1 MRKIVLL
8 VLSLFVFSFSN
19 AQLQLGLK
27 FSPQMSMG
35 RTLLTDNTRDFEAD
49 DPGFKFALGL
59 MVDYG
64 FAENYFFSTGIS
76 FMPKRVAFLISNED
90 GSNLPAGVNPFED
103 YNVQY
108 LQVPLTLKLYT
119 NEIQPDM
126 KIFFQ
131 VGAAPEV
138 KIYDQPV
145 NEDYDLVEEFQFVD
159 ASAILGVGLEFKV
172 GLNTALV
179 GGFSYQRGLVNQLR
193 TLNNN
198 GINFQED
205 PSYRNTIVSLD
216 LGIKF

>member
-1 MRKIVLL
+1 MRKIFLL
-8 VLSLFVFSFSN
+8 VISVIVFSSVN

-27 FSPQMSMG
+27 FSPQMSIG
-35 RTLLTDNTRDFEAD
+35 RTLLTDDVRDFEPD

-59 MVDYG
+59 MADFG
-64 FAENYFFSTGIS
+64 FAENYFFSTGLT

-90 GSNLPAGVNPFED
+90 GSALPAGVNAFED

-108 LQVPLTLKLYT
+108 LQVPITLKLYT
-119 NEIQPDM
+119 NEFQPDM

-138 KIYDQPV
+138 KIYDQPTAEKY
-145 NEDYDLVEEFQFVD
+145 NLVDQFQFFDV
-159 ASAILGVGLEFKV
+159 AAVLGVGTEIKV

>member
-1 MRKIVLL
+1 
-8 VLSLFVFSFSN
+8 
-19 AQLQLGLK
+19 
-27 FSPQMSMG
+27 MSIG
-35 RTLLTDNTRDFEAD
+35 RTLLTDDVRDFEPD

-76 FMPKRVAFLISNED
+76 FMPKRVAFRISNED
-90 GSNLPAGVNPFED
+90 GSPVPAGVNAFED

-108 LQVPLTLKLYT
+108 LQLPLTLKLFT
-119 NEIQPDM
+119 NEFQPDM

-131 VGAAPEV
+131 VGGAPEV

-145 NEDYDLVEEFQFVD
+145 EEEYNLVENFQIVD
-159 ASAILGVGLEFKV
+159 VAAVLGVGMEIKV

-193 TLNNN
+193 TLNDS

>member
-1 MRKIVLL
+1 M
-8 VLSLFVFSFSN
+8 SL
-19 AQLQLGLK
+19 
-27 FSPQMSMG
+27 G
-35 RTLLTDNTRDFEAD
+35 RTLLTDNVRDFEPDNPA
-49 DPGFKFALGL
+49 FKFALGL
-59 MVDYG
+59 LVDYG
-64 FAENYFFSTGIS
+64 FAENYFFSTGLS
-76 FMPKRVAFLISNED
+76 FMPKRVAFRISNED
-90 GSNLPAGVNPFED
+90 GSALPTGVNAFED

-119 NEIQPDM
+119 NEFQPDM

-145 NEDYDLVEEFQFVD
+145 EENYDLVDQFQFFDV
-159 ASAILGVGLEFKV
+159 AAVLGAGIEIKV

-179 GGFSYQRGLVNQLR
+179 GGFTYQRGLVNQLR
-193 TLNNN
+193 SLNNTV
-198 GINFQED
+198 INFQED